1 MATAEALA
9 APQEVDP
16 LDIET
21 PDGFELIDGRLVEKN
36 VGKDASQ
43 VAGMIHGEMYIHCKQ
58 TRVGTP
64 LPGDTAF
71 RCFPKRKRHARK
83 PDVSFIRRE
92 RMEDIKPGPGDFPIR
107 PDLVVE
113 VISPKEYTAATNGK
127 IRDFRSVGVPLIWV
141 VDPENREATIYT
153 LESIRIIGED
163 EEFPV
168 GDVLPGFRLRL
179 GDVLLPAPVTQAD
192 ES

>member
-1 MATAEALA
+1 MATADALE
-9 APQEVDP
+9 APQVDP

-21 PDGFELIDGRLVEKN
+21 PDGFELLDGRLVEKT

-43 VAGMIHGEMYIHCKQ
+43 VATNIVGELYIHCKA
-58 TRVGTP
+58 TRAGTP
-64 LPGDTAF
+64 LQGDTAF

-113 VISPKEYTAATNGK
+113 VISPQEYTAVTNAK

-141 VDPENREATIYT
+141 IDPENREATIYT
-153 LESIRIIGED
+153 PESIRIIGED
-163 EEFPV
+163 DELPV

-179 GDVLLPAPVTQAD
+179 GDVLLPAPATQAD
-192 ES
+192 VS